1 MRTLIFASLLL
12 LSFTLIGCKKK
23 DNRPPLVRANEL
35 LRKNHLPEALFI
47 DSLFGYADV
56 EESIRWGE
64 KTSHLRDKL
73 LILSR
78 QRELTTKEKDE
89 LRDWTSISLSM
100 FKQAEK
106 ELKEHEKNGDK
117 PEFLGY
123 QYSESDS
130 MSAETTYYFIDK
142 DFEEVEMSKKYLVL
156 PSK

>member
-1 MRTLIFASLLL
+1 MRTLTFAILLL
-12 LSFTLIGCKKK
+12 FSFTLVGCKKK

-47 DSLFGYADV
+47 DSLFGYEDV
-56 EESIRWGE
+56 EKSIRWGE
-64 KTSHLRDKL
+64 KTSYLRDKL

-89 LRDWTSISLSM
+89 LRDWTSVSLSM

-106 ELKEHEKNGDK
+106 ELKEHKKNGDK

-142 DFEEVEMSKKYLVL
+142 DFEDVEISKKYLVL
-156 PSK
+156 PFK

>member
-1 MRTLIFASLLL
+1 MRTLIFAILLL
-12 LSFTLIGCKKK
+12 FSFTLVGCKK
-23 DNRPPLVRANEL
+23 DNRPPLVRVNEL
-35 LRKNHLPEALFI
+35 LRKKHLPEALFI

-56 EESIRWGE
+56 EKSIRWGE
-64 KTSHLRDKL
+64 KTSYLRDNL

>member
-1 MRTLIFASLLL
+1 MKQIIFSILASLFL
-12 LSFTLIGCKKK
+12 LSFVGCKK

-35 LRKNHLPEALFI
+35 LRKKHLPEALFI

-56 EESIRWGE
+56 EKSIRWGE
-64 KTSHLRDKL
+64 KTSYLRDKL

-100 FKQAEK
+100 FKQAKK

>member
-12 LSFTLIGCKKK
+12 LSFVGCKK
-23 DNRPPLVRANEL
+23 DNRPPLVRVNEL
-35 LRKNHLPEALFI
+35 LRKKHLPEALFV
-47 DSLFGYADV
+47 DSLFGYEDV
-56 EESIRWGE
+56 EKSIRWGE
-64 KTSHLRDKL
+64 KTSYLRDKL

-89 LRDWTSISLSM
+89 LRDWTSVSLSM

-106 ELKEHEKNGDK
+106 ELKEHKKNGDK

-142 DFEEVEMSKKYLVL
+142 DFEDVEISKKYLVL
-156 PSK
+156 PFK

>member
-12 LSFTLIGCKKK
+12 LSCALVGCKK
-23 DNRPPLVRANEL
+23 DNRPPLVRVNEL
-35 LRKNHLPEALFI
+35 LRKKHLPEALFI

-130 MSAETTYYFIDK
+130 MSTETTDYFIDK
-142 DFEEVEMSKKYLVL
+142 DFEEVEISKKYLVL
-156 PSK
+156 PSE

>member
-12 LSFTLIGCKKK
+12 LSFVGCKK
-23 DNRPPLVRANEL
+23 DNRPPLVRVNEL
-35 LRKNHLPEALFI
+35 LRKKHLPEALFI
-47 DSLFGYADV
+47 DSLFGYEDV
-56 EESIRWGE
+56 EKSIRWGE
-64 KTSHLRDKL
+64 KTSYLRDKL

-89 LRDWTSISLSM
+89 LRDWTSVSLSM

-106 ELKEHEKNGDK
+106 ELKEHKKNGDK

-142 DFEEVEMSKKYLVL
+142 DFEDVEISKKYLVL
-156 PSK
+156 PFK

>member
-1 MRTLIFASLLL
+1 MRTLTFAILLL
-12 LSFTLIGCKKK
+12 FSFTLVGCKK
-23 DNRPPLVRANEL
+23 DNRPPLVRVNEL
-35 LRKNHLPEALFI
+35 LRKKHLPEALFI
-47 DSLFGYADV
+47 DSLFGYEDV
-56 EESIRWGE
+56 EKSIRWGE
-64 KTSHLRDKL
+64 KTSYLRDKL

-89 LRDWTSISLSM
+89 LRDWTSVSLSM

-106 ELKEHEKNGDK
+106 ELKEHKKNGDK

-142 DFEEVEMSKKYLVL
+142 DFEDVEISKKYLVL
-156 PSK
+156 PFK

>member
-1 MRTLIFASLLL
+1 MRTLIFVSLLL
-12 LSFTLIGCKKK
+12 LSCALVGCKK
-23 DNRPPLVRANEL
+23 DNRPPLVRVNEL
-35 LRKNHLPEALFI
+35 LRKKHLPEALFI

-56 EESIRWGE
+56 EKSIRWGE
-64 KTSHLRDKL
+64 KISYLRDKL

-89 LRDWTSISLSM
+89 SRDWISVSLSM

-106 ELKEHEKNGDK
+106 ELKEHEKKGDK

-130 MSAETTYYFIDK
+130 MSTETIYYFIDK
-142 DFEEVEMSKKYLVL
+142 DFEDVEISKKYLVL
-156 PSK
+156 PFK

>member
-1 MRTLIFASLLL
+1 MKQIIFSILASLFL
-12 LSFTLIGCKKK
+12 LSFVGCKK
-23 DNRPPLVRANEL
+23 DNRPPLVRVNEL
-35 LRKNHLPEALFI
+35 LRKKHLPEALFI

-56 EESIRWGE
+56 EKSIRWGE
-64 KTSHLRDKL
+64 KTSYLRDKL

-100 FKQAEK
+100 FKQAKK

>member
-12 LSFTLIGCKKK
+12 LSFVGCKK
-23 DNRPPLVRANEL
+23 DNRPPLVRVNEL
-35 LRKNHLPEALFI
+35 LRKKHLPEALFI

-56 EESIRWGE
+56 EKSIRWGE
-64 KTSHLRDKL
+64 KTSYLRDKL

>member
-1 MRTLIFASLLL
+1 MRTLIFATLLL
-12 LSFTLIGCKKK
+12 FSFTLVGCKK
-23 DNRPPLVRANEL
+23 DNRPPLVRVNEL
-35 LRKNHLPEALFI
+35 LRKKHLPEALFI

-56 EESIRWGE
+56 EESIRGGE
-64 KTSHLRDKL
+64 KTSYWRDEL
-73 LILSR
+73 IILSR

-89 LRDWTSISLSM
+89 LRSWTSVSLSM

-130 MSAETTYYFIDK
+130 MSAKTTYYFIDK
-142 DFEEVEMSKKYLVL
+142 DFEDVEIIKKYLVL

>member
-1 MRTLIFASLLL
+1 MKQIIFSILASLFL
-12 LSFTLIGCKKK
+12 LSFVGCKK
-23 DNRPPLVRANEL
+23 DNRPPLDRVNEL
-35 LRKNHLPEALFI
+35 LRKKHLPEALFI
-47 DSLFGYADV
+47 DSLFGYEDV
-56 EESIRWGE
+56 EKSIRWGE
-64 KTSHLRDKL
+64 KTSYLRDKL

-89 LRDWTSISLSM
+89 LRDWTSVSLSM

-106 ELKEHEKNGDK
+106 ELKEHKKNGDK

-142 DFEEVEMSKKYLVL
+142 DFEDVEISKKYLVL
-156 PSK
+156 PFK

>member
-1 MRTLIFASLLL
+1 MRNIIFAILLL
-12 LSFTLIGCKKK
+12 FSFSLVGCKK
-23 DNRPPLVRANEL
+23 DNRPPLVRVNEL
-35 LRKNHLPEALFI
+35 LRKKHLPEALFI

-56 EESIRWGE
+56 EKSIRWGE
-64 KTSHLRDKL
+64 KTSYLRDNL